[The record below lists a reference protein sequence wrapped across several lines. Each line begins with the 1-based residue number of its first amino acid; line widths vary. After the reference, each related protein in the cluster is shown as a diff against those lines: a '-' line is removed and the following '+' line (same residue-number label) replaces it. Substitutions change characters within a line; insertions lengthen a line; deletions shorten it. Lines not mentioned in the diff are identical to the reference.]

1 MKGLNFTW
9 HIQSEYSKF
18 SSYVYKFL
26 FYSIAG
32 AKWAE
37 VFETMGQSYL
47 MICHKW
53 KLAPCLKYF
62 NSINNE

>member
-9 HIQSEYSKF
+9 DIQSEYSKISF
-18 SSYVYKFL
+18 YVYKFL
-26 FYSIAG
+26 FYSIVG

-37 VFETMGQSYL
+37 VFETMGQAYL

-53 KLAPCLKYF
+53 KLAPSLKYF
-62 NSINNE
+62 SSINNE